1 LDQLLIKSI
10 YVMKKSLLFL
20 TVLGMV
26 YALNA
31 QVQITNTT
39 NYVTRDQMLLANE
52 INESGEPFAEALGY
66 NLDDLDPMVKNSP
79 DSISFTLGIENY
91 EYSRYHLGTVISRSG
106 IGLHMMWAPVIMEM
120 AAMPP
125 ANPWPQFAEFKGGD
139 PHLPQP
145 IDANFPMDFSS
156 LRWDRSK
163 MDRTLN
169 PGAMGQTL
177 MKQYLWAQDMLGGF
191 HDGQDDPVTPDGTV
205 TPDSTGSPNFD
216 PDNDVYYGGN
226 NADGFI
232 GQVLTAEAI
241 NKVKFL
247 ITQLAWN
254 GSSLGMVDP
263 VNYDPANGI

>member
-1 LDQLLIKSI
+1 
-10 YVMKKSLLFL
+10 MKKFLFSL
-20 TVLGMV
+20 TMLGMV
-26 YALNA
+26 LTTNA

-79 DSISFTLGIENY
+79 DSISYTLGIENY
-91 EYSRYHLGTVISRSG
+91 EYSRYQLGTVISRSG

-120 AAMPP
+120 ATMAPDSIDGKYTGGTPNGFKEDDVLMKTIMHFSMLANQMAP

-145 IDANFPMDFSS
+145 IEPDFPMDFSS

-163 MDRTLN
+163 MDKTLN
-169 PGAMGQTL
+169 PGAIGQAL

-191 HDGQDDPVTPDGTV
+191 HDGQDEPVTPDGIV
-205 TPDSTGSPNFD
+205 TPDSTGEP
-216 PDNDVYYGGN
+216 
-226 NADGFI
+226 
-232 GQVLTAEAI
+232 
-241 NKVKFL
+241 
-247 ITQLAWN
+247 
-254 GSSLGMVDP
+254 
-263 VNYDPANGI
+263 